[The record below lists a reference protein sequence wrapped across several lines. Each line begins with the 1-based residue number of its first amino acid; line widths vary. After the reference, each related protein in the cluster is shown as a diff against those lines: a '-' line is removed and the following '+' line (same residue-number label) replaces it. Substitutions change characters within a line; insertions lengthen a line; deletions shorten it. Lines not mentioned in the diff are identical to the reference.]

1 MGNIISYS
9 RNDII
14 YSAILIGVWLMV
26 RPFFV
31 RMSERAQARSEQ
43 SLAAEAAY
51 NDAQR
56 APASSSAGGRKKL
69 D

>member
-1 MGNIISYS
+1 MGNIISWS

-14 YSAILIGVWLMV
+14 YSAILIGVWLV
-26 RPFFV
+26 IRPYFV
-31 RMSERAQARSEQ
+31 RMSEQAQARSEQ
-43 SLAAEAAY
+43 SLAAEATY

-56 APASSSAGGRKKL
+56 GPASSSSGARKKL